1 MNSRPGVVAV
11 IIGLWTATGPTFL
24 LWQAV
29 SLLFL
34 VPLTLGLVIIVLG
47 VLAIR
52 SDARYWRHLG
62 WISAILLAM
71 AVIIPCGL
79 ILDAERSG
87 YPIVL
92 VIPDGYR
99 GPVRLTIDKKNGV
112 EIPRHDGRYTYP
124 IHQDGTLVIKDA
136 SSFYRWHSEMASYAS
151 GRSIPRYEEG
161 HAAPDAVWLH
171 DLGSG
176 VRSWG
181 GNREEYIL
189 YFLGTDAEVKRF
201 NEER

>member
-1 MNSRPGVVAV
+1 MKTRGVAAV
-11 IIGLWTATGPTFL
+11 IIGLWTATGPTYL

-34 VPLTLGLVIIVLG
+34 LPLTLGVVSIVIG

-52 SDARYWRHLG
+52 SDASYWRHVG
-62 WISAILLAM
+62 WIAGVLFGMGIL
-71 AVIIPCGL
+71 VPCGL
-79 ILDAERSG
+79 IIDAERSG

-99 GPVRLTIDKKNGV
+99 GPIRLTIDKKKGV
-112 EIPRHDGRYTYP
+112 DIPLHDGRYTYP
-124 IHQDGTLVIKDA
+124 ICQGGTLIIKDA
-136 SSFYRWHSEMASYAS
+136 RPFYRWHSEMATYA
-151 GRSIPRYEEG
+151 GGKSIPRFEDG
-161 HAAPDAVWLH
+161 HAPPEVVWLH

-181 GNREEYIL
+181 GNREEYML
-189 YFLGTDAEVKRF
+189 YFLGTDVEAKQF
-201 NEER
+201 NERR